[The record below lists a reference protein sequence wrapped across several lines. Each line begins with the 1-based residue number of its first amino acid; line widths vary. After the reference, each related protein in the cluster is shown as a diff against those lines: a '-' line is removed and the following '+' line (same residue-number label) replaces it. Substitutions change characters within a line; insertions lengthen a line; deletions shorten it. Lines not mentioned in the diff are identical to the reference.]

1 MKGERLKMDRVITEP
16 KTLYDN
22 ANTIDL
28 DKITEVNLYKLAEVF
43 AKIYVEWSEG
53 AGRQEVS

>member
-1 MKGERLKMDRVITEP
+1 MDRVITEP

-43 AKIYVEWSEG
+43 AKIYVEWSER